1 MNGPHIVEIRRY
13 SRDVTWRTTWEFA
26 EVVLSDGTVGLGE
39 WSDAGVWQLAHPR
52 IYDRASS
59 LIGLPLEAALTQ
71 VAAEA
76 EDVGCRDPRSH
87 PHRRLELTV
96 LGGLDAALCD
106 LAAQRAGSSLS
117 AWLASDAA
125 GAKRQDAASDDRQHT
140 AADDV
145 HCYGN
150 INRAVHNRTVDSV
163 VQVAKEALAAGFT
176 TLKLAPFD
184 FLVGARRVSA
194 GLELAAA
201 VRDAVG
207 AEAELMLDL
216 HNQLSVEEI
225 VSVRDALQALGLRW
239 LEDVAPLHDVDAH
252 RRVRDEIGVPLA
264 AGEFAASPA
273 ELRPLLDAGVL
284 DVVMPDV
291 KHAGGPRRALELA
304 RFAGR
309 YGVDVSPHNPTGPVA
324 SAHTAML
331 CRAVSSNGLLELAVL
346 ETEDRQAIVDPPEA
360 TVSGAYLSPAGPGLG
375 VRLAAEGAWS
385 SVQRIR

>member
-1 MNGPHIVEIRRY
+1 MNSPHIIEVRRY

-39 WSDAGVWQLAHPR
+39 WSDAGAWQLAHAS
-52 IYDRASS
+52 IDARAGR
-59 LIGLPLEAALTQ
+59 LIRLPLEAALTQ
-71 VAAEA
+71 IRAEA
-76 EDVGCRDPRSH
+76 EEVGRRDPRSH

-106 LAAQRAGSSLS
+106 LAAQHAGSSLS
-117 AWLASDAA
+117 AWLVSQA
-125 GAKRQDAASDDRQHT
+125 GAEAQGAARAGSQDAPV
-140 AADDV
+140 ADIR
-145 HCYGN
+145 CYGN
-150 INRAVHNRTVDSV
+150 INRAVHIRTVDSV
-163 VQVAKEALAAGFT
+163 VRVAKEALAAGFT
-176 TLKLAPFD
+176 RLKLAPFD
-184 FLVGARRVSA
+184 FLVGARRISA

-207 AEAELMLDL
+207 TETELMLDL
-216 HNQLSVEEI
+216 HNQLSVDEI
-225 VSVRDALQALGLRW
+225 LAVRDELQALDLRW

-273 ELRPLLDAGVL
+273 ELRPLLDAGAL
-284 DVVMPDV
+284 NVVMPDV

-309 YGVDVSPHNPTGPVA
+309 HGVEVSPHNPTGPVA

-331 CRAVSSNGLLELAVL
+331 CRAVSPHGLLELALL
-346 ETEDRQAIVDPPEA
+346 ETEDRQAIVDPPET
-360 TVSGAYLSPAGPGLG
+360 TVSGAYVSPAGPGLG
-375 VRLAAEGAWS
+375 VRLAAAGTWS